1 MLFRV
6 RGGRCQV
13 HIHVALI
20 HERRSRIDERRV
32 RREGV
37 GAIVLPELHRL
48 IVIDLVQ
55 GFKPEVTHR
64 EGLLHDRRVDGS
76 VLDSVQRIGI
86 HVPRHHLAAGVAGA
100 LDGVGHHLARNRIQ
114 ADKGIDLLCAGQ
126 SQQLLGAVECSAGV
140 TLDVDHVDDADAGPG
155 GKDVLE
161 TLQTSRR
168 RDTPVLTTKGV
179 QKIRQDALREIFS
192 SLKKTPMG
200 SHETP
205 HTGAGVERLSETKK
219 WIFGDMP
226 TNIDLTSTMTNAFK
240 RDGIENFNLIEDDL
254 EVYDTENLSTCAT
267 VLMLDISH
275 SMILYG
281 EDRITPA
288 KQVGL
293 ALSELI
299 MTKFPRDYIALVV
312 FGDDA
317 KLMSINELPFLN
329 VGPYHTNTRAGL
341 QLARNLLRR
350 CGNVNK
356 QIFMITDG
364 KPSAMFDDA
373 GRLYKNSFGLDPRIV
388 NKTLDE
394 AVACRREKITISTF
408 MVARDPYLI
417 NFVEELTKANH
428 GRAYYSSIN
437 NLGQF
442 IFVDYIRNRR
452 KRFSS

>member
-1 MLFRV
+1 MRFLYTKWTPESKTDEQRLQSLMQLFSHLLVQTSGDVEEAMEWLRQLAEEY
-6 RGGRCQV
+6 G
-13 HIHVALI
+13 IF
-20 HERRSRIDERRV
+20 DENLSM
-32 RREGV
+32 E
-37 GAIVLPELHRL
+37 
-48 IVIDLVQ
+48 DLVQ
-55 GFKPEVTHR
+55 KLKEMGIIEEV
-64 EGLLHDRRVDGS
+64 
-76 VLDSVQRIGI
+76 
-86 HVPRHHLAAGVAGA
+86 
-100 LDGVGHHLARNRIQ
+100 NN
-114 ADKGIDLLCAGQ
+114 
-126 SQQLLGAVECSAGV
+126 
-140 TLDVDHVDDADAGPG
+140 
-155 GKDVLE
+155 
-161 TLQTSRR
+161 
-168 RDTPVLTTKGV
+168 TPVLTTKGV

-219 WIFGDMP
+219 WVFGDMP

-254 EVYDTENLSTCAT
+254 EVYNTENLSTCAT

-275 SMILYG
+275 SMVLYG

-317 KLMSINELPFLN
+317 KLVSINELPFLN

-428 GRAYYSSIN
+428 GRAYYSSLN

>member
-1 MLFRV
+1 MRFLYTKWTPESKTDEQRLQSLMQLFSHLLVQTSGDVEEAMEWLRQLAEEY
-6 RGGRCQV
+6 G
-13 HIHVALI
+13 IF
-20 HERRSRIDERRV
+20 DENLSM
-32 RREGV
+32 E
-37 GAIVLPELHRL
+37 
-48 IVIDLVQ
+48 DLVQ
-55 GFKPEVTHR
+55 KLKEMGIIEEV
-64 EGLLHDRRVDGS
+64 
-76 VLDSVQRIGI
+76 
-86 HVPRHHLAAGVAGA
+86 
-100 LDGVGHHLARNRIQ
+100 NN
-114 ADKGIDLLCAGQ
+114 
-126 SQQLLGAVECSAGV
+126 
-140 TLDVDHVDDADAGPG
+140 
-155 GKDVLE
+155 
-161 TLQTSRR
+161 
-168 RDTPVLTTKGV
+168 TPVLTTKGV

-219 WIFGDMP
+219 WMFGDMP

-312 FGDDA
+312 FGDEA
-317 KLMSINELPFLN
+317 KLVSINELPFLN

-373 GRLYKNSFGLDPRIV
+373 GRLYKNSFGLDPKIV

-417 NFVEELTKANH
+417 NFVEELTKANR
-428 GRAYYSSIN
+428 GRAYYSSLN

-442 IFVDYIRNRR
+442 IFVDYIKNRR

>member
-1 MLFRV
+1 MRFLYTKWTPTSQTDEQRLQSLMQLFS
-6 RGGRCQV
+6 
-13 HIHVALI
+13 HL
-20 HERRSRIDERRV
+20 
-32 RREGV
+32 
-37 GAIVLPELHRL
+37 
-48 IVIDLVQ
+48 LVQ
-55 GFKPEVTHR
+55 TSGDVEEAMEWLKQLAEEYGIFDENLSMEDLIDKLKEMGIIEEV
-64 EGLLHDRRVDGS
+64 
-76 VLDSVQRIGI
+76 
-86 HVPRHHLAAGVAGA
+86 
-100 LDGVGHHLARNRIQ
+100 NN
-114 ADKGIDLLCAGQ
+114 
-126 SQQLLGAVECSAGV
+126 
-140 TLDVDHVDDADAGPG
+140 
-155 GKDVLE
+155 
-161 TLQTSRR
+161 
-168 RDTPVLTTKGV
+168 TPTLTTKGV
-179 QKIRQDALREIFS
+179 QKIRQDALKEIFS

-200 SHETP
+200 THETP

-219 WIFGDMP
+219 WVFGDMP

-240 RDGIENFNLIEDDL
+240 RDGIENFNLTEDDL
-254 EVYDTENLSTCAT
+254 EVYDTENLSSCAT

-317 KLMSINELPFLN
+317 KLVSINELPFLN

-428 GRAYYSSIN
+428 GRAYYSSLN